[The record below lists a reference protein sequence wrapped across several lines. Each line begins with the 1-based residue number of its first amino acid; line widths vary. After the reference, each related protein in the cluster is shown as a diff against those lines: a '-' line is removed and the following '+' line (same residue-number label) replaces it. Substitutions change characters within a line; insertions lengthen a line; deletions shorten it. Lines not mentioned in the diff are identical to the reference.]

1 MRPTSLLA
9 AAAAVLAAA
18 SVTGWSAVPAGAQ
31 LPVPTPSPTTT
42 AAPGGGGGGGGGH
55 GSPPSS
61 TPPPSSPI
69 PTTPTTTTPPT
80 TASPTTAPPSSGTGS
95 SGTGSSSGGAWWVPP
110 AGGIPVPAWA
120 QAIIDAVPRTPPN
133 DNSRLLAALKP
144 LEDLGMTAQEA
155 AILGSGRFPIA
166 GPAHFSDDFLFPR
179 WGPAFRFHQGCDVL
193 ADYGLPI
200 RAPADGVASVG
211 NGTLGGL
218 SVTVT
223 EPDGT
228 YYYMAHMSGLADGI
242 ASGVPVHTGQVVG
255 FVGDSGNAKGGP
267 PHVHFEVHP
276 HGGEA
281 VDPKPVLDQWLL
293 DAEARVPEL
302 LGTFRPAAPQSLVGT
317 TIVREL
323 YDDDPSEVPAAGAT
337 ARPAAPGPAAAAP
350 AAPGAPAGSA
360 APASTPSTE
369 PIDFDQVDWDAV
381 ARLAEWQQA
390 RAGATAFLSPLL
402 PPVLS
407 GAVVGDG

>member
-1 MRPTSLLA
+1 MTANPSPEMRPTCLA
-9 AAAAVLAAA
+9 AAAVVAAA
-18 SVTGWSAVPAGAQ
+18 SLAGWAAVPAGAQ

-42 AAPGGGGGGGGGH
+42 APPSGGGGGGGGH
-55 GSPPSS
+55 RPGPT
-61 TPPPSSPI
+61 TPPPSTPSPSQ
-69 PTTPTTTTPPT
+69 PAPGPTTPPT
-80 TASPTTAPPSSGTGS
+80 TAPPSGGSGGS
-95 SGTGSSSGGAWWVPP
+95 SSSGGNWWVPP

-120 QAIIDAVPRTPPN
+120 QAIIDAHPRTPPN
-133 DNSRLLAALKP
+133 DNSRLLAALAP
-144 LEDLGMTAQEA
+144 LEGLGMTAQEA

-200 RAPADGVASVG
+200 RSPADGVARVG

-242 ASGVPVHTGQVVG
+242 ATGVPVHTGQVVG
-255 FVGDSGNAKGGP
+255 FVGDSGNARGGP

-276 HGGEA
+276 QGGDA
-281 VDPKPVLDQWLL
+281 VDPKPILDQWLL

-302 LGTFRPAAPQSLVGT
+302 LASFRPPAPQSLVGT

-323 YDDDPSEVPAAGAT
+323 YDDDPSEAAVALPT
-337 ARPAAPGPAAAAP
+337 GPAAAP
-350 AAPGAPAGSA
+350 AAPPAA
-360 APASTPSTE
+360 APGSTATTDGV
-369 PIDFDQVDWDAV
+369 DFDQVDWDAV
-381 ARLAEWQQA
+381 ARLAEWQEA
-390 RAGATAFLSPLL
+390 RAGAAAFLSPLL
-402 PPVLS
+402 PPILS
-407 GAVVGDG
+407 GSLSP